1 MSNSP
6 SWWFR
11 VHAVRGGGFASRG
24 RPYAVAMLVDIA
36 APNSPLCAQVDT
48 EHREVASEPNTA
60 VRAVTASVAA
70 LITAVRAVVMKRGK
84 CRGVAYFHFWEFA

>member
-60 VRAVTASVAA
+60 VRAVGLPCAFRT
-70 LITAVRAVVMKRGK
+70 VVFVF
-84 CRGVAYFHFWEFA
+84 CYATSC